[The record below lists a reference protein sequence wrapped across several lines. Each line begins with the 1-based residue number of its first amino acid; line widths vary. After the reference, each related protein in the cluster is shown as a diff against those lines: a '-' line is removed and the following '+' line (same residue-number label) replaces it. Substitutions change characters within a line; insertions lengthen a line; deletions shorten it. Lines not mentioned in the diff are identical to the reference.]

1 MQKRG
6 SLLALYKP
14 LLSRPWQQLPR
25 PFAKIAQHKHERS
38 CYEQPQRGKAGE
50 QAHPCVCAERK
61 LDLHLRA
68 FGKVRAEGEKLLG
81 SLVGVGHYAF
91 TYAGGEGM
99 AYCRANK
106 RTGHG
111 DDKRAQHNRGKCSRL
126 AATKQAHCAYAL
138 LLRLR
143 IEERQK

>member
-14 LLSRPWQQLPR
+14 LLSRPWQQFPR
-25 PFAKIAQHKHERS
+25 SFAEIARHEHERS
-38 CYEQPQRGKAGE
+38 GDEQPQRGKAGE
-50 QAHPCVCAERK
+50 QTHLRICAERK
-61 LDLHLRA
+61 LNLHPRA

-106 RTGHG
+106 RT
-111 DDKRAQHNRGKCSRL
+111 AMISAL
-126 AATKQAHCAYAL
+126 SITAANALAL
-138 LLRLR
+138 LQPSRR
-143 IEERQK
+143 IVPMLCFCDCA